1 VTPEVPFRFDVSL
14 IDTAPGSAKKQIR
27 DVPGIQPLPLGDLGR
42 RFVLLRAADQGGT
55 NWSQLFENLLFED
68 WTHIHS
74 GREISFSTGESAL
87 AAHMDEIGEG
97 LSSSGSLMK
106 ISPFPAECIRRDHA
120 LRLELV
126 VTHGTTKVDLTQRCH
141 GWPPLSSELRR
152 NEREYLCHNFQ
163 NFFFGGIS
171 ALLRLWVDCIFSHR
185 KNRDRLPTPAT
196 WSLMLINLLPDFFAV
211 HNSTD
216 RVAAY
221 LRYFENHR
229 RFLEAYWHNYVLDP
243 AGPHFLEVVRSA
255 ALASR
260 VDLRTML
267 ERIDVVSLAR
277 NTEEQC
283 RALLNVDTDI
293 DVVLMVGVG
302 AANAGELVVD
312 GKGIAFVCLEHFTSI
327 TNPETQGLGLDPE
340 LIPLWLAHEIAHTV
354 RYTSP
359 TSRSELRQ
367 LIEDAGGYYSYWE
380 TGRRASLRELMLNE
394 GLATHASR
402 IISPGH
408 AAWEY
413 YGYTR
418 REYASVRELEPLM
431 TRSLT
436 ADLDR
441 AGLGLRLRYLS
452 GGMSDDAR
460 TVDRHIFPERAG
472 YFLGAR
478 MVEAAVNARGLSWAI
493 RASAGE
499 ITSIASSA
507 AASA

>member
-1 VTPEVPFRFDVSL
+1 
-14 IDTAPGSAKKQIR
+14 
-27 DVPGIQPLPLGDLGR
+27 
-42 RFVLLRAADQGGT
+42 
-55 NWSQLFENLLFED
+55 
-68 WTHIHS
+68 
-74 GREISFSTGESAL
+74 
-87 AAHMDEIGEG
+87 M
-97 LSSSGSLMK
+97 
-106 ISPFPAECIRRDHA
+106 
-120 LRLELV
+120 
-126 VTHGTTKVDLTQRCH
+126 
-141 GWPPLSSELRR
+141 
-152 NEREYLCHNFQ
+152 
-163 NFFFGGIS
+163 
-171 ALLRLWVDCIFSHR
+171 
-185 KNRDRLPTPAT
+185 
-196 WSLMLINLLPDFFAV
+196 MLINLLPDFFAV

-243 AGPHFLEVVRSA
+243 GGPHFLEVVRSA

-277 NTEEQC
+277 NTEEQV
-283 RALLNVDTDI
+283 RTLLDIDTSI

-312 GKGIAFVCLEHFTSI
+312 GKGMAFVCLEHFTSV

-359 TSRSELRQ
+359 TSRSEMKQ
-367 LIEDAGGYYSYWE
+367 LVDETAGYYSYWE
-380 TGRRASLRELMLNE
+380 TGRRASLRELMINE
-394 GLATHASR
+394 GISIQVSR
-402 IISPGH
+402 AVSPGH

-418 REYASVRELEPLM
+418 REYATVRELEPMM
-431 TRSLT
+431 TRALA

-441 AGLGLRLRYLS
+441 SGLGLRLRYLS
-452 GGMSDDAR
+452 GGMSDEAR
-460 TVDRHIFPERAG
+460 TVDRHVFPERSG
-472 YFLGAR
+472 YFLGSR
-478 MVEAAVNARGLSWAI
+478 MVEPAVAARGLSWTA
-493 RASAGE
+493 RASANE
-499 ITSIASSA
+499 ITSIASSS